1 MIISIGNVGSTS
13 FKSKIIDIDNKSEI
27 RFLGQANIDKITS
40 KVESNFTHGIGN
52 NPIEKE
58 VVDIYGFEAAINLA
72 MDWYVKNNVISKPQD
87 IQAVGFKCV
96 LGETN
101 GANKLTPAILEE
113 MQKYAFVAPVHNIPY
128 IESIE
133 IFSKILNVPMVGVF
147 EPSFHYSIPEFRR
160 PLSFP
165 WDWYEKLGI
174 RKFGFHGSSHRY
186 LSAMAFKLMKTE
198 GIKLIT
204 IHLGGSSSI
213 CAVKNG
219 KAVDTSFSFSPNSG
233 LLQGTRV
240 GDVDGT
246 GLLFAMKELGLS
258 VEQAQAELSHNS
270 GLKGIAG
277 IGTEDFR
284 EILAASDSGN
294 RRAKIAVEMY
304 IDGIRKFV
312 GSYAVIMGGV
322 DCIIFGGGIA
332 EKSDYMRERILE
344 GMEFMGV
351 KLDLS
356 RNKEI
361 GTGQG
366 LISADYSYDSKA
378 KIFVIPTNEE
388 IVVAY
393 FTKRVVE
400 EGRDLTAEEMIFR
413 L

>member
-1 MIISIGNVGSTS
+1 
-13 FKSKIIDIDNKSEI
+13 
-27 RFLGQANIDKITS
+27 
-40 KVESNFTHGIGN
+40 
-52 NPIEKE
+52 
-58 VVDIYGFEAAINLA
+58 
-72 MDWYVKNNVISKPQD
+72 
-87 IQAVGFKCV
+87 
-96 LGETN
+96 
-101 GANKLTPAILEE
+101 
-113 MQKYAFVAPVHNIPY
+113 
-128 IESIE
+128 
-133 IFSKILNVPMVGVF
+133 
-147 EPSFHYSIPEFRR
+147 
-160 PLSFP
+160 
-165 WDWYEKLGI
+165 
-174 RKFGFHGSSHRY
+174 
-186 LSAMAFKLMKTE
+186 
-198 GIKLIT
+198 
-204 IHLGGSSSI
+204 
-213 CAVKNG
+213 
-219 KAVDTSFSFSPNSG
+219 
-233 LLQGTRV
+233 
-240 GDVDGT
+240 
-246 GLLFAMKELGLS
+246 MKELGLS

>member
-27 RFLGQANIDKITS
+27 IFLGQANIDKITS
-40 KVESNFTHGIGN
+40 KGESNFTNGIGN

-219 KAVDTSFSFSPNSG
+219 KAVDTSFSFSPN
-233 LLQGTRV
+233 
-240 GDVDGT
+240 
-246 GLLFAMKELGLS
+246 
-258 VEQAQAELSHNS
+258 
-270 GLKGIAG
+270 
-277 IGTEDFR
+277 
-284 EILAASDSGN
+284 
-294 RRAKIAVEMY
+294 
-304 IDGIRKFV
+304 
-312 GSYAVIMGGV
+312 
-322 DCIIFGGGIA
+322 
-332 EKSDYMRERILE
+332 
-344 GMEFMGV
+344 
-351 KLDLS
+351 
-356 RNKEI
+356 
-361 GTGQG
+361 
-366 LISADYSYDSKA
+366 
-378 KIFVIPTNEE
+378 
-388 IVVAY
+388 
-393 FTKRVVE
+393 
-400 EGRDLTAEEMIFR
+400 
-413 L
+413 